1 MPCTLSFSAQMVPAP
16 MKPMPATMPAAIRA
30 ESKLNP
36 METTVNRQ
44 APSETSMCVR
54 NPAGLWCISRS
65 MPTIAP
71 KATANTKFST
81 VSGVKAVG
89 IISNIAT
96 VAIKIHCKPAKQAPK
111 TENDLPVRSHSL
123 LRCHMIANSILDLI
137 GNTPMVKISHLNTN
151 PNLEIYVKLEKFNIG
166 GSVKDRIA
174 KYMIEQAEKSGQLTK
189 DKIVIEPTSGNTGIG
204 LALVCR
210 VKGYN
215 LFLVMPENMTLERRQ
230 ILNAMGAKIIL
241 SEAYK
246 GMDGAEDLARKI
258 ANQSPDKYFMPNQFA
273 NEANVRAHYE
283 TTAQEIWQ
291 DTKGKVTHFFAGIG
305 TTGTLMG
312 VSKRLKEY
320 NPNIQII
327 AVEPSKGTTIPG
339 LKNLEAQYVPEI
351 WNKKFVDE
359 IHQVHPSQAEEAAR
373 LLALQEG
380 IFVGP
385 SSGAI
390 FHIALQKAEE
400 TSNGVMVA
408 IAPDGGEKY
417 LSTTLCDPKLC
428 LKCARKYGIRC
439 AYIDGR
445 PITKTPNK

>member
-1 MPCTLSFSAQMVPAP
+1 M
-16 MKPMPATMPAAIRA
+16 I
-30 ESKLNP
+30 
-36 METTVNRQ
+36 
-44 APSETSMCVR
+44 APS
-54 NPAGLWCISRS
+54 
-65 MPTIAP
+65 
-71 KATANTKFST
+71 
-81 VSGVKAVG
+81 
-89 IISNIAT
+89 
-96 VAIKIHCKPAKQAPK
+96 
-111 TENDLPVRSHSL
+111 
-123 LRCHMIANSILDLI
+123 ILNLI
-137 GNTPMVKISHLNTN
+137 GNTPMVKINCLNKD
-151 PNLEIYVKLEKFNIG
+151 PNVEIYVKMEKFNVG

-174 KYMIEQAEKSGQLTK
+174 KYMIEQAEKSGELTK
-189 DKIVIEPTSGNTGIG
+189 NKIVIEPTSGNTGIG

-230 ILNAMGAKIIL
+230 ILNAIGAKIIL

-258 ANQSPDKYFMPNQFA
+258 ASQSPDKYFMPNQFA
-273 NEANVRAHYE
+273 NQANVLAHYE

-291 DTKGKVTHFFAGIG
+291 DTNGKVTHFVAGIG

-320 NPNIQII
+320 NPHIQVI
-327 AVEPSKGTTIPG
+327 AVEPEKGTAIQG
-339 LKNLEAQYVPEI
+339 LKNLETQYVPAV
-351 WNKKFVDE
+351 WNKQLVDE
-359 IHQVHPSQAEEAAR
+359 IHEVHPKEAEEAAR

-390 FHIALQKAEE
+390 FHTALKKAQEI
-400 TSNGVMVA
+400 NKAVMVT

-445 PITKTPNK
+445 PISKAK